1 MKEVRKF
8 LFSFFLGSGLIGYA
22 LRAAGGG
29 RRGGREN
36 WRPNRKLAVE
46 QWEAPPPTA
55 GGEEKEPI
63 SPSNPAAIR
72 IWLQGK
78 EKMEEEKKYNLRVL
92 LLHTN
97 GSRFG
102 DPEPGP

>member
-29 RRGGREN
+29 RRGREN

-46 QWEAPPPTA
+46 QWEAPPGAGRRKKNLYRQPT
-55 GGEEKEPI
+55 
-63 SPSNPAAIR
+63 
-72 IWLQGK
+72 
-78 EKMEEEKKYNLRVL
+78 L
-92 LLHTN
+92 LLFGF
-97 GSRFG
+97 GSRG
-102 DPEPGP
+102 GGGTKWRKNII